1 MRITVYQPTSTSIYM
16 GARIYKIFPFFF
28 GNMKIFF
35 QAEESGIYKGRLDMK
50 ISIGIDTIDT

>member
-1 MRITVYQPTSTSIYM
+1 M